1 MICTSTRLL
10 SRRTATPRS
19 IDCFILG
26 SVGVLEEL
34 AGQHFKLTP
43 LGEARGPTR
52 RASAP
57 LGLAM
62 LAGSTFGN
70 RGEPSCIALT
80 PQSCRLVI
88 FMSRIH
94 GNGVQSDAT
103 RPRYST
109 PQWASFP
116 ALQRKHWK
124 AAIVIIASAQCRR
137 LRRWC
142 VSHHSA
148 MARLRVS
155 QCAVGRSGTATRTP

>member
-43 LGEARGPTR
+43 LGECPRSDSSKRSVWARY
-52 RASAP
+52 
-57 LGLAM
+57 
-62 LAGSTFGN
+62 AG
-70 RGEPSCIALT
+70 RKYVW
-80 PQSCRLVI
+80 QSWGAIMHSVNTAELS
-88 FMSRIH
+88 FSHLH